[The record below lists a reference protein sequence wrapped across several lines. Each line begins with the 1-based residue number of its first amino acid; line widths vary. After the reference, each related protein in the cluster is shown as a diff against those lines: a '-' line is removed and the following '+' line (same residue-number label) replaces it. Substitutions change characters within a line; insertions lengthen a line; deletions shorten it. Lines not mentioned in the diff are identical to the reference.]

1 MVLYGNWYIM
11 YTKPIILSSGG
22 LKTVETQTGK
32 QQTLSEFLAPSKSS
46 RVWLIIMAA
55 LVSLM
60 IIGAAYEFNQP
71 KSDPVRMSTQLDSST
86 YCYLDVSMVSDWLL
100 KVTGDVDYTIYEA
113 VDPDGNWFLLTLDDD
128 VYATLTAQQEAY
140 NTYFFGNAEDFVLPE
155 PIRLTGVTHSLDSED
170 VKQIASVFENTTVS
184 DVNNLYGANYLSE
197 GDNNQSD
204 GVYGYVVGA
213 IFFGMFLLILAINV
227 GAMRK
232 NYRRSESRLYELGKS
247 DEAETEYS
255 SQESVRFPKCK
266 LILSKQF
273 VYCGISGWVVP
284 YEDIGWAYQRTQRA
298 YGIPVSKQIVA
309 GLNNGKTVVL
319 AAKGVNDSVLTD
331 TARAIYS
338 ANPNCLIGYS
348 FDNIKLHKQR
358 VKEYKLSHP
367 K

>member
-1 MVLYGNWYIM
+1 M
-11 YTKPIILSSGG
+11 
-22 LKTVETQTGK
+22 ETQTGK

-46 RVWLIIMAA
+46 RIWLIIMAA

-60 IIGAAYEFNQP
+60 IIGAAYEINKP
-71 KSDPVRMSTQLDSST
+71 KSDPVRMNTQMDSGT
-86 YCYLDVSMVSDWLL
+86 YCYVDVGMVSDWLL
-100 KVTGDVDYTIYEA
+100 KVTGDEDYTIYEA
-113 VDPDGNWFLLTLDDD
+113 MDPDGNWFLLTLDDE
-128 VYATLTAQQEAY
+128 VYATLSTQQEAY

-155 PIRLTGVTHSLDSED
+155 PVRLTGVTRALDSDEAE
-170 VKQIASVFENTTVS
+170 QIASVFENTTVS
-184 DVNNLYGANYLSE
+184 DVNKLYGANYLHE
-197 GDNNQSD
+197 GESNQND

-227 GAMRK
+227 GAIRK
-232 NYRRSESRLYELGKS
+232 NYRRSEARLYELGKS
-247 DEAETEYS
+247 DESELEYS
-255 SQESVRFPKCK
+255 SPESVRFPKSR
-266 LILSKQF
+266 LILSRQF

-309 GLNNGKTVVL
+309 GLNNGKTIVL
-319 AAKGVNDSVLTD
+319 AAKGVDDSVLTD
-331 TARAIYS
+331 TARTIYT

-348 FDNIKLHKQR
+348 FDNIKLYRQR